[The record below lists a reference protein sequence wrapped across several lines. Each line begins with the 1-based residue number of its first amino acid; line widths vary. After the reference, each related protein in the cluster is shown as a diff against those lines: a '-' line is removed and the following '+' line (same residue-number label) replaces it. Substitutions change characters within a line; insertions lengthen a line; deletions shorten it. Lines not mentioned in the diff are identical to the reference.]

1 MVEAD
6 RGGWLWKR
14 RRERR
19 ESWELKSDSYTGEKH
34 PEIVKKGTVSNWPDR
49 CLNPGKALSQ
59 TALFALAG
67 KPIFRQRPNCRSP
80 TVRKG
85 GMPNLDVSPLLTRG
99 LPQLTAALYPFD
111 FILYPYRTEMSY
123 QVIARKWRP
132 QGFEEVTGQDHIT
145 RTLRNGIEHDRLH
158 HAYVFS
164 GARGVGKTTTARLF
178 AKALNCHKTD
188 KPNPNPCKSGDADIC
203 PSCLEITESR
213 SMDVLEFDAASNTQV
228 DKIREIILENINIAP
243 ARDRYKIFIIDEVH
257 MLSTSSFN
265 ALLKTVE
272 EPPKNVVFI
281 MATTELHKVPDTI
294 TSRSQEFIFRT
305 IPQLQIFDRLRLIA
319 DAEKV
324 NIDDDALKVIAR
336 SGEGSM
342 RDAQSNF
349 DQVISF
355 SGEKIVLDDVS
366 AALGLAGG
374 DVIAKII
381 TSIGTGNSKDALD
394 VVADLVD
401 RGHDLRSFSR
411 DVLAVLRDLLIFKVS
426 SGDASLVESSVLSP
440 EQLREQGERFTEAD
454 LIRAFH
460 SLAETETKLKDAV
473 QSRFVLEIGLVKLI
487 ELRRVAPV
495 EDLLKRLDALETRGI
510 PAGTQSENSLAAA
523 APEKKTLKSEWSG
536 DTPVPNP
543 ISTNENAAIPASA
556 DLNEID
562 PTGDIA
568 DSTVRTP
575 PDLVVTE
582 PEFVEEPTK
591 FSTDVSFVNSLP
603 VKLPPI
609 SSEELEHVE
618 DKLLDTAYETKLERS
633 GDDLLPIRGAADIAQ
648 KALGIR
654 EEPAN
659 SVSAG
664 SNGSAAAPA
673 RQPLNITI
681 PDFEARGPTELPDLS
696 DNPTEEEL
704 FAYANAHPNVRKAMR
719 IFRGKVVGVEK
730 K

>member
-1 MVEAD
+1 
-6 RGGWLWKR
+6 
-14 RRERR
+14 
-19 ESWELKSDSYTGEKH
+19 
-34 PEIVKKGTVSNWPDR
+34 
-49 CLNPGKALSQ
+49 
-59 TALFALAG
+59 
-67 KPIFRQRPNCRSP
+67 
-80 TVRKG
+80 
-85 GMPNLDVSPLLTRG
+85 
-99 LPQLTAALYPFD
+99 
-111 FILYPYRTEMSY
+111 MSY

-294 TSRSQEFIFRT
+294 TSRSQEFVFRT
-305 IPQLQIFDRLRLIA
+305 IPQAQIFDRLRLIA

-381 TSIGTGNSKDALD
+381 TSIGTGRSKDALD

-401 RGHDLRSFSR
+401 RGHDLRNFSR

-426 SGDASLVESSVLSP
+426 SGDATLVESSVLSP

-487 ELRRVAPV
+487 ELRRVVPV
-495 EDLLKRLDALETRGI
+495 EDLLKRLDALETRGM
-510 PAGTQSENSLAAA
+510 PAEAGTQNESSLAAA
-523 APEKKTLKSEWSG
+523 APEKKTLKSDANAERSA
-536 DTPVPNP
+536 DTLVGNP
-543 ISTNENAAIPASA
+543 ISGDYVDESVAVPPWT
-556 DLNEID
+556 DLDIID
-562 PTGDIA
+562 PIDAFA
-568 DSTVRTP
+568 DRSVRVP

-582 PEFVEEPTK
+582 PEFVEEPAK
-591 FSTDVSFVNSLP
+591 FRTDLDFVNSLP
-603 VKLPPI
+603 VKLAPI

-618 DKLLDTAYETKLERS
+618 DKLLDAAFETKLERS
-633 GDDLLPIRGAADIAQ
+633 GDDLLPIRGAADIAM

-654 EEPAN
+654 EDPSN
-659 SVSAG
+659 SLSAG

-673 RQPLNITI
+673 RQPLNITM
-681 PDFEARGPTELPDLS
+681 PDFEAQGPSELPDLS
-696 DNPTEEEL
+696 DNPTEKEL

-719 IFRGKVVGVEK
+719 IFRGKVIAVEK